1 MDKKYILLIIFILAL
16 IYIYYRKTS
25 KTKLNEN
32 FDSIKVKFGSDF
44 YIGKYY
50 TEKSR
55 YHFQSEKQFIEY
67 FLPSKYNYTVV
78 NSDEKSDITIWDI
91 HLSDN
96 KDLKDDEINI
106 LVSIENVPFWNM
118 YSHYTNYGDYNNNK
132 IKIYMYNH
140 ITKLI
145 KNEDYISIPM
155 IHNYINYFKIA
166 NLEPS
171 IYTEFKNKK
180 FCLMVNKSNLNPEIS
195 NIVTTLES
203 IDKIDNISMYD
214 EEITNKSCYHS
225 VELLNVFNKYK
236 FIICVENSY
245 ADGYITEKI
254 FNCLF
259 AKTIPIYKGSE
270 KISNY
275 INKDSFIDARSTN
288 YIEQVKSIVNDETL
302 YNEYINSSKIS
313 DNYNDENYNDE
324 VLNIIEKNIN

>member
-1 MDKKYILLIIFILAL
+1 MDKRYILLIIYILAL
-16 IYIYYRKTS
+16 IYFYYRIKR
-25 KTKLNEN
+25 LNEK
-32 FDSIKVKFGSDF
+32 FSSLRVKFGSDF
-44 YIGKYY
+44 YIGKFQ
-50 TEKSR
+50 EKNR

-91 HLSDN
+91 YLENNSQ
-96 KDLKDDEINI
+96 LKDDEINI

-118 YSHYTNYGDYNNNK
+118 YKHYINYNEYNDNK
-132 IKIYMYNH
+132 INIYMYNH
-140 ITKLI
+140 INKLI
-145 KNEDYISIPM
+145 KTQNYLSVPL
-155 IHNYINYFKIA
+155 IHSYINYFKNA

-171 IYTEFKNKK
+171 IYTKFKDKK

-195 NIVTTLES
+195 NIINVLNS
-203 IDKIDNISMYD
+203 IDKIDNISMYN
-214 EEITNKSCYHS
+214 EEIINKSCYHS

-275 INKDSFIDARSTN
+275 INKDSFIDARDTN
-288 YIEQVKSIVNDETL
+288 YVEQVKLIVNNETL
-302 YNEYINSSKIS
+302 YNEYVNSYKIS

-324 VLNIIEKNIN
+324 ISNIIEKNMSYKL